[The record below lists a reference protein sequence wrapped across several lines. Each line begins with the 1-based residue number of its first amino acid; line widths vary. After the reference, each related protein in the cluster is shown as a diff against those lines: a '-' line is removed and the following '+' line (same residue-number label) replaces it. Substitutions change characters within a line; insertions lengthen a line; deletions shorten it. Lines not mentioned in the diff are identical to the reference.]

1 MRRAEHGKAWMMHA
15 KRTGA
20 GRHETVA
27 ARGRRAGAALAALVM
42 VLAPAAP
49 SAAQPQ
55 AAAQV
60 PSGYVLGP
68 DDVISVMVYGQNEF
82 NTQTRIK
89 PDGSIVLPLI
99 GKIPAAGKTVL
110 TLADDIGRRLEQ
122 GNFLRDP
129 IVNIEV
135 TQYNSR
141 FARVV
146 GFVGTPALVPLDRP
160 YQVLDVLL
168 RSGWVRSGGSRYV
181 LLRRAADGK
190 QVRLDTDELARAG
203 QGSEIYVQPGDTLF
217 VEKADVVYLLGPVS
231 RPGAYQL
238 EPGMTIAKLIAM
250 AGGVGPTGSSSK
262 FEVRQGT
269 AKEKTVDDKY
279 VLQKDDV
286 VTVKERLF

>member
-1 MRRAEHGKAWMMHA
+1 MRRAEHGKAWTMQA
-15 KRTGA
+15 KRTDADGHMA
-20 GRHETVA
+20 L
-27 ARGRRAGAALAALVM
+27 ARRRRRAGAGLLALAIA
-42 VLAPAAP
+42 LAPVPAA
-49 SAAQPQ
+49 AAQAPAQ
-55 AAAQV
+55 AQV

-99 GKIPAAGKTVL
+99 GKVPAAGKTVL

-135 TQYNSR
+135 SQYNSR

-168 RSGWVRSGGSRYV
+168 RSGWVRAGGSRYV

-190 QVRLDTDELARAG
+190 QIRLDTEELARAG

-217 VEKADVVYLLGPVS
+217 VEKADVVYLLGAVP

-238 EPGMTIAKLIAM
+238 EPGMTIAKLIAT
-250 AGGVGPTGSSSK
+250 AGGVGPTGSSNK

-269 AKEKTVDDKY
+269 DKEKSVDDKY

>member
-1 MRRAEHGKAWMMHA
+1 MRRAEHGKAWTMQA
-15 KRTGA
+15 KRTDADGHMA
-20 GRHETVA
+20 L
-27 ARGRRAGAALAALVM
+27 ARRRRRAGAGLLALAIA
-42 VLAPAAP
+42 LAPVPAA
-49 SAAQPQ
+49 AAQPPAQ
-55 AAAQV
+55 AQV

-99 GKIPAAGKTVL
+99 GKVPAAGKTVL

-135 TQYNSR
+135 SQYNSR

-168 RSGWVRSGGSRYV
+168 RSGWVRAGGSRYV

-190 QVRLDTDELARAG
+190 QIRLDTEELARAG

-217 VEKADVVYLLGPVS
+217 VEKADVVYLLGAVP

-238 EPGMTIAKLIAM
+238 EPGMTIAKLIAT
-250 AGGVGPTGSSSK
+250 AGGVGPTGSSNK

-269 AKEKTVDDKY
+269 DKEKSVDDKY